1 MKQRKSAGS
10 TSTNQITIKGN
21 GRNERKSIQA
31 ELFRVKLYTR
41 LVLTGLNITE
51 NKIWRVEVRW

>member
-41 LVLTGLNITE
+41 LVLT
-51 NKIWRVEVRW
+51 